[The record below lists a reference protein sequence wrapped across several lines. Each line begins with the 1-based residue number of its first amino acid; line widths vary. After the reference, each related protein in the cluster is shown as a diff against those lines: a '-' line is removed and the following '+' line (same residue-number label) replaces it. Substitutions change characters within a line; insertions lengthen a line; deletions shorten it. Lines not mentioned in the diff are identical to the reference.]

1 MKDRDTVGVEVWQ
14 SEESFMRVF
23 VGIHETECYF
33 TAWFVRRTLKLEDT
47 VSAKKIRTLA
57 KMALIGSVI
66 LGALALLGYR
76 ATGSQGKAV
85 EYIDFGQVR
94 TPTQPAF
101 RAEIQPPSSA
111 PIKEFRIP
119 ITHETMEVSN
129 GVTYE
134 GWTFGGTVPGPTI
147 RVREGDLVRIHL
159 VNESPM
165 PHSIDFHSARIP
177 WNEAYRS
184 ILPGEDLKFE
194 FIARDPGVYLV
205 HCGTPPVT
213 MHIMQGMYLS
223 IIVDPKEGWG
233 TKVDK
238 EFILTQSE
246 FYVRPSKD
254 GGAMQPDLQAAM
266 AKNASYVVFN
276 GRAFQYKAQPL
287 EVEVGDRVR
296 LFVVSAGPS
305 FRSDFHIVGAIFD
318 RVYPDGNPDNVLEG
332 VQTYTVPA
340 GGGAVFETV
349 FEEGASGE
357 GLYPFVTHAFADAEK
372 GAVGLIQVS
381 EPGTLISAV
390 SEAH

>member
-1 MKDRDTVGVEVWQ
+1 MKGRDKVGDGVWQ
-14 SEESFMRVF
+14 REEFLTQVF
-23 VGIHETECYF
+23 AGIHETECYLR
-33 TAWFVRRTLKLEDT
+33 AWFVRRTLNVENNMSVKMALI
-47 VSAKKIRTLA
+47 SA
-57 KMALIGSVI
+57 KMALIGSVVV
-66 LGALALLGYR
+66 GALALLGYR
-76 ATGSQGKAV
+76 AVGGQGEVV
-85 EYIDFGQVR
+85 EYTDFGQVR

-119 ITHETMEVSN
+119 ITHETIQISN
-129 GVTYE
+129 GVTYA

-165 PHSIDFHSARIP
+165 PHSIDFHAARIP

-184 ILPGEDLKFE
+184 ILPGEDLRFE
-194 FIARDPGVYLV
+194 FTARDPGVYLV

-238 EFILTQSE
+238 EFVLTQSE
-246 FYVRPSKD
+246 FYVRPSEN
-254 GGAMQPDLQAAM
+254 GEARQPDLRAAM

-296 LFVVSAGPS
+296 LFVVAAGPS
-305 FRSDFHIVGAIFD
+305 FGSDFHIVGAIFD
-318 RVYPDGNPDNVLEG
+318 RVYPDGNPDNVLES
-332 VQTYTVPA
+332 VQTYTVPV

-381 EPGTLISAV
+381 KPATLISAV
-390 SEAH
+390 PEAH